1 MPGDEYCWLTLTTN
15 NLNDAW
21 CDVLRGEYV
30 YVALTY
36 QIIVHKMGLNPA

>member
-30 YVALTY
+30 YVALLTKSLY
-36 QIIVHKMGLNPA
+36 TRWD